1 MNEQRLKDLRNTLR
15 PLREA
20 RAILGDELM
29 SDEDD
34 EELMEAFI
42 STDYAIE
49 NIKRATGLSPR
60 EPRPFGMDAAI
71 IDSLNTRVELG
82 ETVSAETDEFVR
94 EHGAAY
100 FRAIRERAWEDHTAM
115 RGPGFKGLPADQRIS
130 GLRGA
135 LKLLKNAQITILAV
149 HQAEEAILERT
160 PGTEIEGNEAT
171 ICKLCS
177 PICSANEE
185 LAEAIETVRMMTWL
199 PGDPWMARSR

>member
-34 EELMEAFI
+34 DELMEAFI
-42 STDYAIE
+42 SIDYVIE

-130 GLRGA
+130 GLRSA
-135 LKLLKNAQITILAV
+135 LKLLREAQITILAA
-149 HQAEEAILERT
+149 HQAEEEILERT
-160 PGTEIEGNEAT
+160 PGAEIEADEGT
-171 ICKLCS
+171 IYKLCS

-185 LAEAIETVRMMTWL
+185 IAEAIETVRMMTWL

>member
-34 EELMEAFI
+34 DELMEAFI
-42 STDYAIE
+42 STDYVIE
-49 NIKRATGLSPR
+49 NIKRATGLAPR

-94 EHGAAY
+94 EHGSAY

-115 RGPGFKGLPADQRIS
+115 RGPGFKGTPCRPTHKRPPERPKAFERGPDHHPRRAPGRGGDSRTHS
-130 GLRGA
+130 GGRNRG
-135 LKLLKNAQITILAV
+135 
-149 HQAEEAILERT
+149 R
-160 PGTEIEGNEAT
+160 
-171 ICKLCS
+171 
-177 PICSANEE
+177 
-185 LAEAIETVRMMTWL
+185 R
-199 PGDPWMARSR
+199 GDDLQTMQPHLFRQ

>member
-34 EELMEAFI
+34 GELMEAFI
-42 STDYAIE
+42 SIDYMIE

-71 IDSLNTRVELG
+71 IESLNTRFELG

-94 EHGAAY
+94 GHGAAY
-100 FRAIRERAWEDHTAM
+100 LRAIRERAWEDHTAM
-115 RGPGFKGLPADQRIS
+115 RGPGFRPPERPEAFERGPDHHPCRAPGRGGDSRTHS
-130 GLRGA
+130 GG
-135 LKLLKNAQITILAV
+135 
-149 HQAEEAILERT
+149 
-160 PGTEIEGNEAT
+160 
-171 ICKLCS
+171 
-177 PICSANEE
+177 
-185 LAEAIETVRMMTWL
+185 
-199 PGDPWMARSR
+199 RSRGRRGDDLQTMQPHLFRQ